1 MSKPGARSP
10 AEDAEPTHTH
20 VAHRPSSAAT
30 TPEEIPP
37 IHVLEAAH
45 DQERR
50 EAEELLA
57 GFDRPGRSPK
67 KRTGT
72 ARDFV
77 DYYAGREVTRTPAPG
92 AVREKMVIRPVHAVR
107 VPNHFRTRVAIVLA
121 TTFAI
126 ILGMGV
132 YVWIET
138 RPTANHAGAT
148 DERGATVDR
157 RSSSD
162 TSSERIPTAPAAAPL
177 PVDVP
182 DVQEPVR
189 AAPPPR
195 VEATPPSRLPTA
207 VPQSAS
213 RAKPASPQAPTAKP
227 SPPSSASAPPTSG
240 ESTTSD
246 FARSL

>member
-1 MSKPGARSP
+1 M
-10 AEDAEPTHTH
+10 
-20 VAHRPSSAAT
+20 HRPSSSAT

-67 KRTGT
+67 KRTGS

-77 DYYAGREVTRTPAPG
+77 DHYAGREVTRTPSPG
-92 AVREKMVIRPVHAVR
+92 AVSGRMVIRPVHAIR

-132 YVWIET
+132 YVWLKM
-138 RPTANHAGAT
+138 RTAANDGRAA
-148 DERGATVDR
+148 
-157 RSSSD
+157 
-162 TSSERIPTAPAAAPL
+162 SEHDPAAALRVL
-177 PVDVP
+177 PTSSP
-182 DVQEPVR
+182 REPSS
-189 AAPPPR
+189 PPPR
-195 VEATPPSRLPTA
+195 SATSALVERDAVHATSPSSIATSAPAPSSLPSEGLDGTPGTKPITQRPSPAKTAAPAPPSVPGRPA
-207 VPQSAS
+207 VMGTPATSEPRSA
-213 RAKPASPQAPTAKP
+213 A
-227 SPPSSASAPPTSG
+227 
-240 ESTTSD
+240 TSD